1 MGAGGCNRAVS
12 GARYV
17 HCLALLLGPITCG
30 LDDRTLL
37 PSPSGT
43 AGSGEAARGGAED
56 PGNGGEGGGSSGQPV
71 GGDLVDGCAD
81 LDTDGVAD
89 CTVTLVHTPSFE
101 SDVSGWT
108 ASGDS
113 ELSWD
118 AKNALSDSPSGSAKL
133 SGRTAIA
140 QATQCVPVDGRK
152 LIVAYANAFVEA
164 PEDAEGA
171 RASLE
176 VSYFANDDCSD
187 TPEGF
192 FETPASNQLNAW
204 TTIHAGSVS
213 LPTTRAVSVTLV
225 GVKAQGATKQSAYFD
240 NVMLSARDL

>member
-1 MGAGGCNRAVS
+1 VS

-17 HCLALLLGPITCG
+17 CCLALLLGPIACA

-37 PSPSGT
+37 PGPVGA
-43 AGSGEAARGGAED
+43 AGSGEADAGGGEG
-56 PGNGGEGGGSSGQPV
+56 PGNGGQGSGGSGQSG

-108 ASGDS
+108 ATGDA
-113 ELSWD
+113 ELNWD
-118 AKNALSDSPSGSAKL
+118 EKNALSDSPSGSAKL
-133 SGRTAIA
+133 SSRTSIA
-140 QATQCVPVDGRK
+140 HATQCVPVDGRK
-152 LIVAYANAFVEA
+152 LIVAYANVFVEA
-164 PEDAEGA
+164 PEGSEDA

-176 VSYFANDDCSD
+176 VSYFASDDCSD
-187 TPEGF
+187 VPEGF

-213 LPTTRAVSVTLV
+213 LTTTRSVSVTLV
-225 GVKAQGATKQSAYFD
+225 GVKAQAASSQSAYFD
-240 NVMLSARDL
+240 NVMLSVREL